1 MYMYP
6 ERRIVQQVPRHDSF
20 IRRLRG
26 RAVARE
32 QGRSWNVNIMLDTSQ
47 ASRHVAEW
55 GAFPQ
60 ATKARNEWA
69 SFEFTKLVRTIQ
81 LSGEAMVYGG
91 SPKSVMSNEVESLEL
106 GLANDLERNMFLSQ
120 RGEHAMVVDA
130 TAARTLEV
138 DPYQYVEVGMKID
151 VLVAASGAEANGV
164 QDAEILTVTPQET
177 DGHGIITIDKDLN
190 LYTGVDTTYGIYLT
204 GERGLKGFS
213 LNDICSASDP
223 TSGNNYGGI
232 DRDAESRWKAQEIA
246 AGAAE
251 ISGRLVAAMRTRIKI
266 KTGVWPSVAW
276 AHNYNV
282 DELIEEGKTNSR
294 VDMQVRKFELWG
306 PLDKCYVLS
315 EQYFQLAHPKGWPMF
330 GAWRRTGHNNG
341 TILHPM
347 EDTWGYQGAWIVP
360 WQLVCNRCNAQGVIT
375 GIDWTATGA

>member
-1 MYMYP
+1 MPNPGGAAIQNLDGLLMYMYP

-151 VLVAASGAEANGV
+151 SQRGPGRRDPHGHAPGDRRSRDHHDRQGSQSLHGRRHDLWHLPDRRAWSEGV
-164 QDAEILTVTPQET
+164 QPQR
-177 DGHGIITIDKDLN
+177 HL
-190 LYTGVDTTYGIYLT
+190 
-204 GERGLKGFS
+204 
-213 LNDICSASDP
+213 
-223 TSGNNYGGI
+223 
-232 DRDAESRWKAQEIA
+232 
-246 AGAAE
+246 
-251 ISGRLVAAMRTRIKI
+251 
-266 KTGVWPSVAW
+266 
-276 AHNYNV
+276 
-282 DELIEEGKTNSR
+282 
-294 VDMQVRKFELWG
+294 
-306 PLDKCYVLS
+306 
-315 EQYFQLAHPKGWPMF
+315 
-330 GAWRRTGHNNG
+330 
-341 TILHPM
+341 
-347 EDTWGYQGAWIVP
+347 
-360 WQLVCNRCNAQGVIT
+360 
-375 GIDWTATGA
+375 